1 MKEHILKRTRSF
13 AVDGAVKE
21 RRGLEYAVQTIF
33 PNVVLIVRDAAHAL
47 RIAIKDPLHHD
58 DVFGD
63 VWDSLFNV
71 RHALVPDV
79 MNSQKLQDLLQ
90 HIQADLLRIA
100 GESQPLQVVLKHL
113 RFAKQRFDSVADP
126 MAKVAFM
133 LLPLGT
139 LLAFIGSDER
149 HHRDMRARALKL
161 LKKLDSK
168 FALAIGL
175 SADWG
180 IVTQAFLRLFDKT
193 SHDIAK
199 THAEIAAFK
208 TVLRVLFEEGN
219 VFYRR
224 DFPGIDGQPAAAT
237 RASSSL
243 PAIGGYLRS
252 EGVRPAFVTQSV
264 EKTISRKVVFNCGNE
279 QVVLWALLRPRM

>member
-1 MKEHILKRTRSF
+1 
-13 AVDGAVKE
+13 
-21 RRGLEYAVQTIF
+21 
-33 PNVVLIVRDAAHAL
+33 
-47 RIAIKDPLHHD
+47 
-58 DVFGD
+58 
-63 VWDSLFNV
+63 
-71 RHALVPDV
+71 
-79 MNSQKLQDLLQ
+79 
-90 HIQADLLRIA
+90 
-100 GESQPLQVVLKHL
+100 
-113 RFAKQRFDSVADP
+113 

-139 LLAFIGSDER
+139 LLAFIGSDQR
-149 HHRDMRARALKL
+149 HKPDMRARALKL

-208 TVLRVLFEEGN
+208 TVLRVLFEEGS

-243 PAIGGYLRS
+243 PAIGGYLGS

-279 QVVLWALLRPRM
+279 QVVLWGPPKAEDVKDMALRLKFVTAQVIDRVDAEFGHLSAFRCFDVVEVSRPSTVQSQRRHRVCSRAC